1 MSAAIVI
8 VGAGLGGAR
17 LVADLRNEGYEGDL
31 ILIGKEARIPYDRP
45 PLSKAVL
52 TGDKDD
58 VDLQTAAFYL
68 EKKVDLR
75 TGKSVTA
82 IDPEAHT
89 ITVEPTGG
97 GTADT
102 IDYST
107 LILATGLNPRSLPFA
122 EGKAGVHTLRTF
134 DDAMALRAEIDG
146 ASTAVVIGA
155 GFIGCEVAASL
166 KTKGLDVTVVE
177 PALAPLAIA
186 LGEKVGNMV
195 GRIHADRGVTI
206 RTGVG
211 VTGITGDA
219 KATGVTLADGTEL
232 PADIVVLGIGS
243 TPVVD
248 YLEGSGIALADREV
262 GGGVACDEV
271 GRTSVPDVYAI
282 GDVANW
288 RDKHGVPSRVEHW
301 NNVIEQAAKVAYS
314 ILDIDE
320 SNARPFV
327 PYFWSDQFD
336 VKVQALGHPSAG
348 DDVHVISDDGIK
360 FVVYYSRNGVFT
372 AVVGAG
378 KAGAVMKMRAKLLAD
393 SPISELIE

>member
-1 MSAAIVI
+1 MSAAIVV

-17 LVADLRNEGYEGDL
+17 LVADLRNEGYEGEL
-31 ILIGKEARIPYDRP
+31 ILIGKEAHIPYDRP

-58 VDLQTAAFYL
+58 VDLQTADFYL

-82 IDPEAHT
+82 IDPDAHT

-97 GTADT
+97 GTAET

-122 EGKAGVHTLRTF
+122 EGKTGVHTLRTF
-134 DDAMALRAEIDG
+134 DDAMALRAEIDA
-146 ASTAVVIGA
+146 ASTAVIIGA

-186 LGEKVGNMV
+186 LGEKVGSMV

-211 VTGITGDA
+211 VTGITGDD

-243 TPVVD
+243 TPVLD

-336 VKVQALGHPSAG
+336 VKVQALGHPCAG
-348 DDVHVISDDGIK
+348 DDVHVISDDGTK
-360 FVVYYSRNGVFT
+360 FVVYYSRNGVLT

-378 KAGAVMKMRAKLLAD
+378 QPGAVMKMRAKLLAA
-393 SPISELIE
+393 SPISELIG

>member
-17 LVADLRNEGYEGDL
+17 LVADLRNEGYEGEL
-31 ILIGKEARIPYDRP
+31 ILVGREAHIPYDRP

-52 TGDKDD
+52 TGEKDN
-58 VDLQTAAFYL
+58 VDLQPESFYA
-68 EKKVDLR
+68 ENKVDLR
-75 TGKSVTA
+75 TGTLVTA
-82 IDPEAHT
+82 IDPVAHT
-89 ITVEPTGG
+89 ITVEPIGG
-97 GTADT
+97 GTAET
-102 IDYST
+102 ITYGT
-107 LILATGLNPRSLPFA
+107 LVLATGLNPRSLPFA
-122 EGKAGVHTLRTF
+122 EGKAGVHTLRTV
-134 DDAMALRAEIDG
+134 DDAMALRSEIDG

-186 LGEKVGNMV
+186 LGEQVGNMV

-211 VTGITGDA
+211 VTGITGEDRV
-219 KATGVTLADGTEL
+219 TGVTLADGTEL

-248 YLEGSGIALADREV
+248 YLEGSGIVLAEREV
-262 GGGVACDEV
+262 GGGVSCDEV
-271 GRTSVPDVYAI
+271 GRTSAPDVYAI

-301 NNVIEQAAKVAYS
+301 NNVIEQAAKVAYA
-314 ILDIDE
+314 ILEIDE
-320 SNARPFV
+320 SSARPFV

-348 DDVHVISDDGIK
+348 DDVHVVSDDGTK
-360 FVVYYSRNGVFT
+360 FVVYYSRDGVFT

-393 SPISELIE
+393 TQISELID

>member
-1 MSAAIVI
+1 MSAATVI

-17 LVADLRNEGYEGDL
+17 LVADLRNEGYEGEL
-31 ILIGKEARIPYDRP
+31 ILIGKETRIPYDRP

-58 VDLQTAAFYL
+58 VDLQPQEFYA
-68 EKKVDLR
+68 EKNVDLR
-75 TGKSVTA
+75 TGTRVTA
-82 IDPEAHT
+82 IDPDAHT
-89 ITVEPTGG
+89 VTVEPVEGG
-97 GTADT
+97 VAETVS
-102 IDYST
+102 YST
-107 LILATGLNPRSLPFA
+107 LILATGLDPRSLPFA
-122 EGKAGVHTLRTF
+122 AGKSGVHTLRTY
-134 DDAMALRAEIDG
+134 DDAMALRSEIEG

-166 KTKGLDVTVVE
+166 STKGLQVTVVE

-186 LGEKVGNMV
+186 LGEQVGAMV
-195 GRIHADRGVTI
+195 GRIHADRGVEI

-211 VTGITGDA
+211 VTDIIGDG
-219 KATGVTLADGTEL
+219 KVTGVRLADDTEL

-248 YLEGSGIALADREV
+248 YLDGSGIALADREF
-262 GGGVACDEV
+262 GGGIACDEV

-288 RDKHGVPSRVEHW
+288 RDEHGVPSRVEHW
-301 NNVIEQAAKVAYS
+301 NNVVEQAAKVAYA
-314 ILDIDE
+314 ILEVDE

-327 PYFWSDQFD
+327 PYFWSDQFE

-348 DDVHVISDDGIK
+348 DDVHVVSDDGTK
-360 FVVYYSRNGVFT
+360 FVVYYSRDGVFT

-378 KAGAVMKMRAKLLAD
+378 KAGAVMKMRAKLLEKT
-393 SPISELIE
+393 PIAELIG

>member
-17 LVADLRNEGYEGDL
+17 LVADLRNEGYEGEL
-31 ILIGKEARIPYDRP
+31 ILIGKEAHIPYDRP

-52 TGDKDD
+52 TGEKDD
-58 VDLQTAAFYL
+58 VDLQPETFYV
-68 EKKVDLR
+68 ENEVDLR
-75 TGKSVTA
+75 TGTLVTA
-82 IDPEAHT
+82 IDPGTHT
-89 ITVEPTGG
+89 VTVEPTGG
-97 GTADT
+97 GPAET
-102 IDYST
+102 ITYGT
-107 LILATGLNPRSLPFA
+107 LVLATGLNPRSLPFA

-134 DDAMALRAEIDG
+134 DDAMALRSQIDG

-166 KTKGLDVTVVE
+166 KTRGLDVTVVE

-186 LGEKVGNMV
+186 LGEQVGNMV

-211 VTGITGDA
+211 VTGLTGDD
-219 KATGVTLADGTEL
+219 KVTGVTLADGTEL

-248 YLEGSGIALADREV
+248 YLEGSGIVLAEREV
-262 GGGVACDEV
+262 GGGVSCDEV
-271 GRTSVPDVYAI
+271 GRTSAPDVYAI

-301 NNVIEQAAKVAYS
+301 NNVVEQAAKVAYA
-314 ILDIDE
+314 ILDVDG

-348 DDVHVISDDGIK
+348 DDVHVVSDDGTK
-360 FVVYYSRNGVFT
+360 FVVYYSRDGVFT

-393 SPISELIE
+393 TQISDLID

>member
-1 MSAAIVI
+1 MSAAMVI

-17 LVADLRNEGYEGDL
+17 LVADLRNEGYEGEL

-58 VDLQTAAFYL
+58 VDLQPQEFYTD
-68 EKKVDLR
+68 KDVDLR
-75 TGKSVTA
+75 TGMCVTS
-82 IDPEAHT
+82 IDPDAHT
-89 ITVEPTGG
+89 VTVEPVEGG
-97 GTADT
+97 EAETVA
-102 IDYST
+102 YST
-107 LILATGLNPRSLPFA
+107 LILATGLDPRSLPFA
-122 EGKAGVHTLRTF
+122 AGKSGVHTLRTY
-134 DDAMALRAEIDG
+134 DDAMALRSEIEG

-166 KTKGLDVTVVE
+166 STKGLEVTVVE

-186 LGEKVGNMV
+186 LGEQVGTMV
-195 GRIHADRGVTI
+195 GRIHADRGVQI

-211 VTGITGDA
+211 VTGITGED
-219 KATGVTLADGTEL
+219 KVTGVTLADGTEL

-248 YLEGSGIALADREV
+248 YLEGSGIALADREF
-262 GGGVACDEV
+262 GGGIACDEV
-271 GRTSVPDVYAI
+271 GRTSAPDVYAI

-288 RDKHGVPSRVEHW
+288 RDEHGVPSRVEHW
-301 NNVIEQAAKVAYS
+301 NNVVEQAAKVAYA
-314 ILDIDE
+314 ILGVDE

-327 PYFWSDQFD
+327 PYFWSDQFE

-348 DDVHVISDDGIK
+348 DDVHVISDDGTK
-360 FVVYYSRNGVFT
+360 FVVYYSRDGVFT

-378 KAGAVMKMRAKLLAD
+378 KAGAVMKMRAKLLEKT
-393 SPISELIE
+393 PISELIG